1 VLPWPFFVGAL
12 TLSFIRRMDS
22 LSDALAAVA
31 GFLIAVATL
40 VICWMVAYRTMGYS
54 TSWELEL
61 GIFLMVCALFL
72 GSPYTLKTKGHVGVD
87 LMASMLPDRYARS
100 LQLGVLVVGL
110 LVVVFLAWLGFEFSL
125 HAFEKGERTESVWA
139 PYKWPLYATMPI
151 GFGIT
156 ALQYL
161 AEIQRHL
168 LRLEA
173 PHE

>member
-1 VLPWPFFVGAL
+1 MS
-12 TLSFIRRMDS
+12 SFIRGMDQVS
-22 LSDALAAVA
+22 NALAVVA
-31 GFLIAVATL
+31 ACFLAVATL

-125 HAFEKGERTESVWA
+125 HAFEKGERTER
-139 PYKWPLYATMPI
+139 M
-151 GFGIT
+151 G
-156 ALQYL
+156 ALQVAAL
-161 AEIQRHL
+161 RHYAHWFRNHGPSVL
-168 LRLEA
+168 GRD
-173 PHE
+173 PTPSSTPGCPS

>member
-1 VLPWPFFVGAL
+1 MS
-12 TLSFIRRMDS
+12 SFIRRMDR
-22 LSDALAAVA
+22 LSDALAVVA
-31 GFLIAVATL
+31 ACLLAMATA

-100 LQLGVLVVGL
+100 LQFGVLIVGL
-110 LVVVFLAWLGFEFSL
+110 LVVLFLAWLGLEFSL

-161 AEIQRHL
+161 AEIQRHF
-168 LRLEA
+168 LRQEHV
-173 PHE
+173 HE

>member
-1 VLPWPFFVGAL
+1 MS
-12 TLSFIRRMDS
+12 SFIRRMDQ

-31 GFLIAVATL
+31 ACFLAVATL

-87 LMASMLPDRYARS
+87 LMASMLPEVYARR
-100 LQLGVLVVGL
+100 LQLMVLLIGLGVVL
-110 LVVVFLAWLGFEFSL
+110 FLAWLGLEFTL

-139 PYKWPLYATMPI
+139 PVKWPLFATMPI

-156 ALQYL
+156 ALQYI

-168 LRLEA
+168 LRQEFA
-173 PHE
+173 HE